1 MLKLQSGAV
10 RAVMDMSLFV
20 LLLLSGLLC
29 SASGFQREYYYVN
42 TKMSWS
48 DAQRYCRENYN
59 YLATVDSMNDVNKMM
74 NTVNDGYSGS
84 VWIGLKRPTQRSWAW
99 SMGNETLTEY
109 SAWWGSQPSGGG
121 DCVFFVYTAWY
132 DYSCATNLDFVCYD
146 ETTGYILITDRKNWR
161 DAQSYCRQYHTDLA
175 SIHSLE
181 EQNQI
186 CSVSGDTRWVWIG
199 LSSDS
204 WQWSD
209 QWSLSFTNWAA
220 GQPSASGDCVAM
232 STTDSGKWIQN
243 SCVLQ
248 YPFIC
253 YEEAKFVKKQTVRF
267 YFSHDGE
274 NSLTDSS
281 LQTAI
286 FNKISEKLSI
296 GIL

>member
-109 SAWWGSQPSGGG
+109 SA
-121 DCVFFVYTAWY
+121 C
-132 DYSCATNLDFVCYD
+132 
-146 ETTGYILITDRKNWR
+146 
-161 DAQSYCRQYHTDLA
+161 
-175 SIHSLE
+175 LE